1 MTNSA
6 AINAFA
12 AAEKTV
18 LDSLV
23 TALNGIATG
32 VKALDDLI
40 TTLQNSTGTISP
52 ADQATLDA
60 MQTQSKAI
68 LAQVAA
74 INTAPPGTV
83 IPPARKP

>member
-40 TTLQNSTGTISP
+40 TTLQNSPGTITA